1 MDKILNEFFDY
12 DRWLK
17 AINTADC
24 KGINKGELKLLCTP
38 QVRERLLDAIVQG
51 NYEIAP
57 PHAQL
62 IPKDKP
68 NEFRTVYINE
78 NVDRVFLS
86 ITNGILFDLC
96 PDMVHPQCKSYQ
108 SGIGCGKVVQQCSR
122 YIGKMKTHNIGW
134 KSDLSKYFDSVPLWA
149 ITQVFDE
156 VERRCGHS
164 VIIDILRKY
173 YKQNLCF
180 DVDKNLTEKYMS
192 LMQGCAVAS
201 FLADAVLYELDERM
215 SKLNGFYVR
224 YSDDCLYIGSDYD
237 HAMEIM
243 REELNKYELTLNP
256 KKVEYLTNDRWF
268 KFLGFSIRGTEISI
282 SKSRLKKFQTEIEKR
297 TVRNRKTTYKQA
309 VNSVMRYM
317 YVGDGKHSWA
327 SGILPIMTNA
337 NDIEEMNEFVMDCLR
352 ATATGKRKVGGL
364 GYIVDGKEGVVAR
377 GTGKNVTA
385 NKKKTEQRLK
395 GYVSLAEAR
404 NAMLTDR
411 GAYNALIRTIRSA
424 NEYLR

>member
-1 MDKILNEFFDY
+1 MADRILNEFFNY
-12 DRWLK
+12 DRWLN

-24 KGINKGELKLLCTP
+24 KGINRGELKLLCTP
-38 QVRERLLDAIVQG
+38 QVREQLLDAIVQG

-68 NEFRTVYINE
+68 GEFRTVYINE

-96 PDMVHPQCKSYQ
+96 SDMVHPQCKSYQ

-122 YIGKMKTHNIGW
+122 YVANAKGRWVGY

-156 VERRCGHS
+156 VECRCGHS

-173 YKQNLCF
+173 YEQNLCF
-180 DVDKNLTEKYMS
+180 DVDGNLEIKYMS

-215 SKLNGFYVR
+215 SKLNGWYVR
-224 YSDDCLYIGSDYD
+224 YSDDCLYVESDYKQ
-237 HAMEIM
+237 AMEIM
-243 REELNKYELTLNP
+243 KEELAHFELTLNP
-256 KKVEYLTNDRWF
+256 KKVQYLDASHWF
-268 KFLGFSIRGTEISI
+268 KFLGFSIRGAEISI
-282 SKSRLKKFQTEIEKR
+282 SKNRLKTFQKEIEKR
-297 TVRNRKTTYKQA
+297 TIKNRHTTYKQA

-337 NDIEEMNEFVMDCLR
+337 NDIEKMNEFVMDCLR
-352 ATATGKRKVGGL
+352 AVQTGKRKVGGL
-364 GYIVDGKEGVVAR
+364 GYVTDGKDGVVAR
-377 GTGKNVTA
+377 GTGKNVKA
-385 NKKKTEQRLK
+385 NKEKTEQRLK

-424 NEYLR
+424 R